1 MADRPEPKVAAAN
14 VLTMTGFGLVLLLS
28 VLPWSRFGD
37 ASGLFEAW
45 TVHWSLLAAAAGT
58 VGFVA
63 AVGFWRWP
71 RDPGVEVVV
80 CLPLAVLVIVGA
92 GLHRLH
98 PPSLSSA
105 SAVPL
110 LAVGAG
116 LVALAGAGFE
126 AAGML
131 RTR

>member
-14 VLTMTGFGLVLLLS
+14 VLTMAGFGLVLVLS

-45 TVHWSLLAAAAGT
+45 TVHWSLLAASAGT

-71 RDPGVEVVV
+71 RDPRVEVAV
-80 CLPLAVLVIVGA
+80 CLPLAALVIVGA

-116 LVALAGAGFE
+116 LVAVAGAGFE